1 MQTFKITISG
11 ELGSGKSSLS
21 KLLCAKAD
29 FKILS
34 VGAIQRELAE
44 RNGMS
49 TLEFNKYMETHPE
62 IDIECDNKVVEYGLS
77 EANLILD
84 SRMAWHFVPHGFKVH
99 LLVNKHIAAQR
110 IFNDNVRKNEEN
122 NDLEHT
128 LQNIITRKASE
139 VKRFKEQYKV
149 DINNLNNYNLV
160 VDSSFITPESLSS
173 FVLKQF
179 DNWKINHSL
188 HEVWLSPKN
197 LFPMQGIR
205 DHGARYTTEL
215 KESIAT
221 DGFNK
226 AYPIQVIQQNG
237 LYFIYDG
244 HKRCTSAI
252 TSGLDLV
259 PVVIINHDTD
269 SLLNGQSFTDYITD
283 HYKIFNVYDWEDMNG
298 FRFATYL

>member
-21 KLLCAKAD
+21 KLLCAKAG

-44 RNGMS
+44 QHGMS

-62 IDIECDNKVVEYGLS
+62 IDIECDNKVAEYGLS

-84 SRMAWHFVPHGFKVH
+84 SRMAWHFVPHAFKVH
-99 LLVNKHIAAQR
+99 LLVNMHMAAYR

-128 LQNIITRKASE
+128 LQNIISRKASE

-160 VDSSFITPESLSS
+160 VDSSVITPENLAD

-179 DNWKINHSL
+179 DSWKSNQSI

-205 DHGARYTTEL
+205 EHGARYTAEL
-215 KESIAT
+215 KESISTAGY
-221 DGFNK
+221 DE

-237 LYFIYDG
+237 LFFIYDG

-252 TSGLDLV
+252 AAGLDLV
-259 PVVIINHDTD
+259 PVVILNQEADR
-269 SLLNGQSFTDYITD
+269 LPNGQTFEDYITD
-283 HYKIFNVYDWEDMNG
+283 QYTISNVYDWEEMVTD
-298 FRFATYL
+298 

>member
-1 MQTFKITISG
+1 MQSYKITISG

-21 KLLCAKAD
+21 KLLCSKAD

-44 RNGMS
+44 QHGMS

-84 SRMAWHFVPHGFKVH
+84 SRMAWHFVPHGFKIH
-99 LLVNKHIAAQR
+99 LLVNMHIAAHR

-128 LQNIITRKASE
+128 LQNIIQRKASE

-160 VDSSFITPESLSS
+160 VDSSHISPDNLSD

-179 DNWKINHSL
+179 EAWKLQQSFHR
-188 HEVWLSPKN
+188 VWLSPKN
-197 LFPMQGIR
+197 LFPLQGIR
-205 DHGARYTTEL
+205 EHGARYVTEV
-215 KESIAT
+215 KESIAAN
-221 DGFNK
+221 GYK
-226 AYPIQVIQQNG
+226 ESEPIQVIQQNG

-244 HKRCTSAI
+244 HKRCTSSI
-252 TSGLDLV
+252 SLGLDLV
-259 PVVIINHDTD
+259 PVVILNQETD
-269 SLLNGQSFTDYITD
+269 ALPNGQSFENYIED
-283 HYKIFNVYDWEDMNG
+283 HYNITNVYDWEDMNG
-298 FRFATYL
+298 FRYISYK